1 MWTWIIYSLRTSFME
16 LTSRSRIQGVRGSN
30 PGKRSLKSFSRRIN
44 TLTLKIRHVK
54 QTKFKWAYLYFYCK
68 SRPGKIR
75 LFLTLTERRSPQT
88 SERDGWQRGRSAA
101 PWCPLRSKETKNIH
115 FFKRPQCYTW
125 CICTKTGQLC
135 KFVSPDQVKSLTV
148 QLGVQF
154 AQVRGDSGDEDLH
167 CSISWTDLEASLIGQ
182 HGQHWGEELNTV
194 LGTLYSC
201 KADKHL
207 VTSFG

>member
-1 MWTWIIYSLRTSFME
+1 MDVDYLFTQDIIYE

-44 TLTLKIRHVK
+44 TLTLKIRRVK
-54 QTKFKWAYLYFYCK
+54 QTKLQWAYLYCYCE
-68 SRPGKIR
+68 SRPGKIG

-88 SERDGWQRGRSAA
+88 SERDGWQRGHSAA
-101 PWCPLRSKETKNIH
+101 PWCPLRRQETIFF
-115 FFKRPQCYTW
+115 FFKQPQCYTC

-135 KFVSPDQVKSLTV
+135 TFVSPDQVKSLTV

-154 AQVRGDSGDEDLH
+154 AQVRRDSGDEDLH

-182 HGQHWGEELNTV
+182 HGQHWEEESNTV
-194 LGTLYSC
+194 RHVLQLQGW
-201 KADKHL
+201 
-207 VTSFG
+207 